1 MKKKLILQT
10 SEHFEK
16 SFHSKPEYIFLSPG
30 RINIIGE
37 HVDYNDGFVLPAAIN
52 KYVCIVISS
61 NKDSKCKIIAK
72 DLNEIFEFDLQD
84 NLVPN
89 VEMWINYILGVLQQF
104 KERNF
109 AMQGFNAVFSSTVPI
124 GAGLSSSAAV
134 ECGFA
139 YALNKMFDFDLTKEE
154 IALIGQ
160 KSEHTFVGVNC
171 GIMDQFASVFGKK
184 NKVIKLDCNTLE
196 YEYYA
201 ADFKKYSLLL
211 LDSNVKHTHLTSG
224 YNVRRQEVEAGLKI
238 IKQHFPE
245 VKTFRNCTE
254 NMVLELKEK
263 LGETIFKRCHFVV
276 KEIQRVQDAANALS
290 QSDFAALGKLMS
302 ETHEG
307 LSKEYEVS
315 CDEIDFLV
323 DAVQYEKTV
332 LGSRM
337 MGGGFGGCSINL
349 VEKGS
354 EEALIKTI
362 SERYADAFGIELKAY
377 KVKISKGTSLYKD
390 NHAKIQ

>member
-1 MKKKLILQT
+1 MKKRLIQHT
-10 SEHFEK
+10 TEHFEK
-16 SFHSKPEYIFLSPG
+16 SFHEKPQHIFLSPG

-52 KYVCIVISS
+52 KYVCIAISA

-104 KERNF
+104 KERSF
-109 AMQGFNAVFSSTVPI
+109 TMHGFNAVFSSTIPI

-134 ECGFA
+134 ECGFG
-139 YALNKMFDFDLTKEE
+139 YALNKMFNFGLTKEE

-196 YEYYA
+196 YEYHN

-224 YNVRRQEVEAGLKI
+224 YNVRRQEVEQGLNI

-254 NMVLELKEK
+254 EMVISLKEQ

-276 KEIQRVQDAANALS
+276 KEIQRVLDAVDALEK
-290 QSDFAALGKLMS
+290 SDFVGLGKLMS
-302 ETHEG
+302 ETHHG

-323 DAVQYEKTV
+323 DAVSNEKVV

-354 EEALIKTI
+354 ENELIERI
-362 SERYADAFGIELKAY
+362 SEQYRDAFGIELKPY
-377 KVKISKGTSLYKD
+377 KIKISKGTTLYK
-390 NHAKIQ
+390 N

>member
-1 MKKKLILQT
+1 MKKKLIQLT

-16 SFHSKPEYIFLSPG
+16 SFHDKPQYIFLSPG

-52 KYVCIVISS
+52 KYVCIAISA
-61 NKDSKCKIIAK
+61 NKTSKCKIIAK
-72 DLNEIFEFDLQD
+72 DLNEIFEFNLED

-109 AMQGFNAVFSSTVPI
+109 AMHGFNAVFSSTIPI

-134 ECGFA
+134 ECGFG
-139 YALNKMFDFDLTKEE
+139 YALNKMYDFNLTKED

-196 YEYYA
+196 YEYHN

-224 YNVRRQEVEAGLKI
+224 YNVRRQEVEQGLKI
-238 IKQHFPE
+238 IKQHFQE

-254 NMVLELKEK
+254 EMVISLKEK

-276 KEIQRVQDAANALS
+276 KEIQRVLDA
-290 QSDFAALGKLMS
+290 
-302 ETHEG
+302 
-307 LSKEYEVS
+307 
-315 CDEIDFLV
+315 EIGRAHV
-323 DAVQYEKTV
+323 
-332 LGSRM
+332 
-337 MGGGFGGCSINL
+337 
-349 VEKGS
+349 
-354 EEALIKTI
+354 
-362 SERYADAFGIELKAY
+362 
-377 KVKISKGTSLYKD
+377 
-390 NHAKIQ
+390 

>member
-1 MKKKLILQT
+1 MKKKLIQQT
-10 SEHFEK
+10 TEHFEK
-16 SFHSKPEYIFLSPG
+16 LFQNKPEYTFLSPG

-52 KYVCIVISS
+52 KYVCIAITP
-61 NKDSKCKIIAK
+61 NDTSKCKIVAK
-72 DLNEIFEFDLQD
+72 DLNEIIEFDVNDTLI
-84 NLVPN
+84 PN
-89 VEMWINYILGVLQQF
+89 PAMWVNYILGVLQQF
-104 KERNF
+104 KEKNLPLK
-109 AMQGFNAVFSSTVPI
+109 GFNAVFSSTVPI

-139 YALNKMFDFDLTKEE
+139 FALNKMFDCQLSKQE

-196 YEYYA
+196 YEYHK

-224 YNVRRQEVEAGLKI
+224 YNDRRNEVEQGLAI
-238 IKQHFPE
+238 VKQHFPE

-254 NMVLELKEK
+254 NMVLQLKET
-263 LGETIFKRCHFVV
+263 LGETLFKRCHFVI
-276 KEIQRVQDAANALS
+276 KEIQRVQDAVNAIE
-290 QSDFAALGKLMS
+290 QSDFKTLGKLMT
-302 ETHEG
+302 ETHHG

-323 DAVQYEKTV
+323 NTVQQEKTV
-332 LGSRM
+332 LGARM

-349 VEKGS
+349 VEKGT
-354 EEALIKTI
+354 ENELIQKI
-362 SERYADAFGIELKAY
+362 SQQYQDQFGIALKSY
-377 KVKISKGTSLYKD
+377 KIKISKGTTQYK
-390 NHAKIQ
+390 N